1 MWEKKKDIESVK
13 NHIFT
18 SIYITIEII
27 KLFKLSKCHRNL
39 LTSGEA
45 QSTVM
50 QFNKVF
56 SYSDGPQNLSTIDLK
71 GEG

>member
-1 MWEKKKDIESVK
+1 MGKEERRGKCKGPF
-13 NHIFT
+13 FT

-39 LTSGEA
+39 TSGEA
-45 QSTVM
+45 QSTDM

-56 SYSDGPQNLSTIDLK
+56 SYSDGPQNLSTIGLK

>member
-1 MWEKKKDIESVK
+1 MWEKKKDVESVK
-13 NHIFT
+13 DLFFT

-39 LTSGEA
+39 TSGEA
-45 QSTVM
+45 QSTDM

-56 SYSDGPQNLSTIDLK
+56 SYSDGPQNLSTIGLK

>member
-1 MWEKKKDIESVK
+1 MWEKKKDVESVK
-13 NHIFT
+13 DHFFT

-39 LTSGEA
+39 LTFGEA
-45 QSTVM
+45 QSSDM

-56 SYSDGPQNLSTIDLK
+56 SYSDGPQNLSTIGLK